1 MGQRNHHNHMGFARG
16 KPTKKIARAPECRGR
31 QAQADKAQARVPEGC
46 QGHRERLVA
55 VG

>member
-1 MGQRNHHNHMGFARG
+1 MSQRDHQNNVGFPGGEPAE
-16 KPTKKIARAPECRGR
+16 KITRAPKGRGR